1 MFITKSFE
9 LLRSAELTVV
19 LECWLRWGFGYEG
32 FDPASIFPLSQDKD
46 EWRSTDQRTWG
57 RGGQMKNMLNFE
69 SKRYN

>member
-32 FDPASIFPLSQDKD
+32 FDPASLFPLSQDKD
-46 EWRSTDQRTWG
+46 EGVQRIKEPGEG
-57 RGGQMKNMLNFE
+57 RVK
-69 SKRYN
+69 